1 MTEAWPQVLTLPLI
15 KTQSEKVGAE
25 YTKHFSKIRTCE
37 VGPGG
42 WNLKTRII
50 LEQQQQPQEQQTD
63 NNNNKNWSGM
73 VNRF

>member
-1 MTEAWPQVLTLPLI
+1 MTEAWPQVLTLPLT

-42 WNLKTRII
+42 
-50 LEQQQQPQEQQTD
+50 
-63 NNNNKNWSGM
+63 
-73 VNRF
+73 